1 MRIRAGAPGKLV
13 VLGEYAV
20 LAGAEALVLAVDR
33 RCEVSLERTDAAAR
47 EIDVR
52 APKSRIFTFE
62 AGASS
67 GLGLIDAVLDGR
79 AKIAAGPGFRGVVDS
94 RRFFA
99 DSGRK
104 LGIGSS
110 AAVLVAFAGAI
121 QAIENK
127 DIKDLTLDGLIEL
140 HRCVQGGSGSGID
153 VAAALL
159 GGLRTFRLD
168 RNGAAEVGS
177 VQLPNSVGFAGIFAG
192 QSAKTSDFVGRFNDW
207 RYREPNRA
215 APLLAELAAVS
226 AGGCDALRAGD
237 AEGFLAAIGA
247 YGVLLESLGI
257 ALGCDVLTRE
267 HRQIGLLAQRF
278 DVRYKTSGAGG
289 GDLGIAFSQDAAALA
304 ALRNAVTAEGFLWVD
319 FGVDAHGLRVEELS
333 E

>member
-1 MRIRAGAPGKLV
+1 VKIRSSSPGKLV

-20 LAGAEALVLAVDR
+20 LSGAEALVLAVDR
-33 RCEVSLERTDAAAR
+33 RCEVTLERSAAAQCVI
-47 EIDVR
+47 ETC
-52 APKSRIFTFE
+52 APEWCTCAFA
-62 AGASS
+62 AGERS
-67 GLGLIDAVLDGR
+67 GLALVDTVLDTRAGPDRRTAFRAVL
-79 AKIAAGPGFRGVVDS
+79 DS

-99 DSGRK
+99 DGRRK

-110 AAVLVAFAGAI
+110 AAVLVAFAGAM
-121 QAIENK
+121 QAFDNQKIRRP
-127 DIKDLTLDGLIEL
+127 DLDWLIRL
-140 HRCVQGGSGSGID
+140 HRHLQDGRGSGID

-159 GGLRTFRLD
+159 GGLHTFRLD
-168 RNGAAEVGS
+168 RAGDAAVGS

-192 QSAKTSDFVGRFNDW
+192 QSARTADFVGRFDDW
-207 RYREPNRA
+207 RRREPDRA

-226 AGGCDALRAGD
+226 SAGCDAVRAND
-237 AEGFLAAIGA
+237 ADGFLAAIGA

-257 ALGCDVLTRE
+257 ALDCDVLTRE
-267 HRQIGLLAQRF
+267 HRQIGALAQRF

-304 ALRNAVTAEGFLWVD
+304 ALRNAVTAQGFLWVE